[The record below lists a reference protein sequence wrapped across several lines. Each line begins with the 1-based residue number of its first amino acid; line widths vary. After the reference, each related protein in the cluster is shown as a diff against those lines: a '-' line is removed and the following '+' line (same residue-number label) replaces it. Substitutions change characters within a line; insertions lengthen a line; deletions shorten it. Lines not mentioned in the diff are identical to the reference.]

1 MLGEGSMEALKYCLN
16 CLLELGDDDWE
27 LVLVLDDQV
36 VFRCP
41 KCKSIHNC
49 YSNGTI
55 IIKKMEE

>member
-1 MLGEGSMEALKYCLN
+1 METLKYCLN
-16 CLLELGDDDWE
+16 CLLEVENHEWE

-41 KCKSIHNC
+41 RCKTIHNC

-55 IIKKMEE
+55 SIKKMEE